1 MTDYPKL
8 SKPPIIEA
16 LVDIQI
22 QPVAGLSV
30 EGIRSKLP
38 SSISSSYPRSEELK
52 KFESSITQG
61 PTGAEVSSRD
71 LGAYGLMLR
80 NEANT
85 RAVQLRIDGF
95 ALSHLQPYSNF
106 EALQGDATPLW
117 NDYKSLLGM
126 KERVLRVALRYI
138 NVIDC
143 NRMLSAW
150 TDLSDYLTNIPPLP
164 KGSSPHLTGFG
175 MEIVSQDPE
184 KGIVTT
190 IRRGLLKNLQTQ
202 QHGIS
207 VDIEVV
213 KHFTESPTE
222 DVLWSSIKAL
232 RPIKNDVFFDVV
244 SENKIKEYR

>member
-22 QPVAGLSV
+22 QPVMGLSV
-30 EGIRSKLP
+30 EAIRTKLTASV
-38 SSISSSYPRSEELK
+38 SSNYPRSEELK
-52 KFESSITQG
+52 RFESSITQG
-61 PTGAEVSSRD
+61 PSGAEVSSRD

-80 NEANT
+80 NQANT
-85 RAVQLRIDGF
+85 RAVQLRVDGF

-106 EALQGDATPLW
+106 EALQGEAMPLW
-117 NDYKSLLGM
+117 NDYKQMIGIE
-126 KERVLRVALRYI
+126 ERVLRVALRYI

-143 NRMLSAW
+143 NRTLNTW
-150 TDLSDYLTNIPPLP
+150 TDLNDYLKNIPPLP
-164 KGSSPHLTGFG
+164 KGSAPNLTGFG

-207 VDIEVV
+207 VDIEIVR
-213 KHFTESPTE
+213 HFSESPSE
-222 DVLWSSIKAL
+222 EVLWSSIKAL

-244 SENKIKEYR
+244 SEKKIKEYR